1 MPPNQIAA
9 VRTIALVARDLGE
22 DENLLAELTIGMEPH
37 DGLIWIFG
45 TGDDDQLMALS
56 DEGVEQLSELIRLH
70 RTMMK

>member
-9 VRTIALVARDLGE
+9 VRTIALVASDLGE
-22 DENLLAELTIGMEPH
+22 DEDLLAELAIGMEPP

-45 TGDDDQLMALS
+45 TGNDDQMMAFS
-56 DEGVEQLSELIRLH
+56 DEGVEHLTELITLH